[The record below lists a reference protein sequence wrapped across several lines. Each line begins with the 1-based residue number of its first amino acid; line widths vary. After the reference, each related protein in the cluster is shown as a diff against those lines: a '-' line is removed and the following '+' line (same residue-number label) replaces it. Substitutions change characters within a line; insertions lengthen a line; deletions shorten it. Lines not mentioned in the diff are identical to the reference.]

1 MTLHPLVEKIRWMP
15 RRTEFSLEDLGNVDK
30 IIREYLEEKAAE
42 LSVCFSVGN
51 ADDKHIDKILDL
63 SPKEEKIEE
72 IEPLNTTMP
81 ALTNYEEHRLKHK
94 LNELIRAVNELR
106 SK

>member
-30 IIREYLEEKAAE
+30 IIRGYLESKSGEIVEWKNLWNE
-42 LSVCFSVGN
+42 PRDNPKSLY
-51 ADDKHIDKILDL
+51 DILDL
-63 SPKEEKIEE
+63 SPKEEKIDE
-72 IEPLNTTMP
+72 IQAEFSDGSTGDT
-81 ALTNYEEHRLKHK
+81 LKRK